1 LKPTPIDIPKNPGN
15 IHRRRKEMR
24 LFIIYHLIILV
35 IILGA
40 LGAFLLIYRGM
51 ISITTTAD
59 GKTAHKFIGEEQI
72 VKNDDGDGVFILKL
86 QWRP

>member
-1 LKPTPIDIPKNPGN
+1 
-15 IHRRRKEMR
+15 MR

-51 ISITTTAD
+51 ISITTTSD
-59 GKTAHKFIGEEQI
+59 GKIVHKVTGEEQQ
-72 VKNDDGDGVFILKL
+72 VQNEHGDGILILKF
-86 QWRP
+86 QWKP

>member
-1 LKPTPIDIPKNPGN
+1 
-15 IHRRRKEMR
+15 MR

-40 LGAFLLIYRGM
+40 LGAFLLVYKGM
-51 ISITTTAD
+51 ISITTTPD
-59 GKTAHKFIGEEQI
+59 GKTVHKVTGEEQI